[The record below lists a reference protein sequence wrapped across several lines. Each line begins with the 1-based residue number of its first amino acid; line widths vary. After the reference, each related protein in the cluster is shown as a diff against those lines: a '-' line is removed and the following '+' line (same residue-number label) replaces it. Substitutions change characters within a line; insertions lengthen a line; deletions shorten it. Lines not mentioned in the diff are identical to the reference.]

1 MRTSHKKH
9 FIRTKA
15 SRKGA
20 AFAEQR
26 LIGLI
31 GAGPAVGVTH
41 TAVTMAGYLTGI
53 CRRRCAVLERNDHG
67 VFDRLEESW
76 LGKKNSG
83 CRGSFR
89 ILDVDYY
96 RNAGTETLVL
106 CKKLRYQEVIVDY
119 GAAAGGNQEEF
130 FRCDRQ
136 FLLAGLSEWQTGAY
150 FRQRNLIDER
160 GKKLADRV
168 AAQGLRNGYLLAAAP
183 TSSTSII
190 AGTTAGLDPVMN
202 RYFMEEKKN
211 GLMPRVAPELS
222 METFWYYKNAHLIDQ
237 SWSVRACGI
246 RQRHIDQAQSMNLYI
261 TNEYTFRGVL
271 NLYLQAWEEGVKTIY
286 YIRSRSLEV
295 EECEVCSS

>member
-53 CRRRCAVLERNDHG
+53 CRRRCAVLEWNDHG
-67 VFDRLEESW
+67 AFERLEESC

-136 FLLAGLSEWQTGAY
+136 FLLWG
-150 FRQRNLIDER
+150 
-160 GKKLADRV
+160 
-168 AAQGLRNGYLLAAAP
+168 
-183 TSSTSII
+183 
-190 AGTTAGLDPVMN
+190 
-202 RYFMEEKKN
+202 
-211 GLMPRVAPELS
+211 
-222 METFWYYKNAHLIDQ
+222 
-237 SWSVRACGI
+237 C
-246 RQRHIDQAQSMNLYI
+246 
-261 TNEYTFRGVL
+261 
-271 NLYLQAWEEGVKTIY
+271 
-286 YIRSRSLEV
+286 
-295 EECEVCSS
+295 

>member
-1 MRTSHKKH
+1 MQRGVEEVCWYLYGTMHVGSCGKRLNFCETQPDYFETQPDFYRAQPEKPGRKHMRTSHRKH
-9 FIRTKA
+9 FIRAKA
-15 SRKGA
+15 SQKGA
-20 AFAEQR
+20 AYAEQR

-53 CRRRCAVLERNDHG
+53 CRRRCAVLEWNDHG
-67 VFDRLEESW
+67 TFERLEESC

-136 FLLAGLSEWQTGAY
+136 FLLAGLSEWQTGVFLETAGAWK
-150 FRQRNLIDER
+150 R
-160 GKKLADRV
+160 
-168 AAQGLRNGYLLAAAP
+168 
-183 TSSTSII
+183 
-190 AGTTAGLDPVMN
+190 AGTGWETLAVFGSEETRKNMEKELGLSIRRVPVSVDA
-202 RYFMEEKKN
+202 FT
-211 GLMPRVAPELS
+211 VT
-222 METFWYYKNAHLIDQ
+222 ETVMDFYQQIL
-237 SWSVRACGI
+237 
-246 RQRHIDQAQSMNLYI
+246 
-261 TNEYTFRGVL
+261 
-271 NLYLQAWEEGVKTIY
+271 
-286 YIRSRSLEV
+286 
-295 EECEVCSS
+295 